1 LSNARDKSLI
11 EGDLAMDQ
19 RFVKESRCYKTS
31 RIFPTD
37 VNNHN
42 TLFGGKLMAY
52 IDDIASIAASKHCR
66 NMVVTASTDSVDF
79 LFPIRPTDSVCLES
93 FVTWTGKSSMEVFVK
108 VMTEDLKTAERQI
121 AATSF
126 LTFVA
131 LDDNGKPIIVPRV
144 IPETEEEKRLNET
157 ALHRAEMRR
166 IRREESKKFAD
177 FLTTT
182 FPWE

>member
-1 LSNARDKSLI
+1 MAHM
-11 EGDLAMDQ
+11 EQ
-19 RFVKESRCYKTS
+19 RYSRESRCYKTS

-52 IDDIASIAASKHCR
+52 IDDIASIAATKHCR
-66 NMVVTASTDSVDF
+66 RAVVTASTDSVDF
-79 LFPIRPTDSVCLES
+79 LQPIRPSDSVCLES
-93 FVTWTGKSSMEVFVK
+93 FVTWTGRTSVEVFVK
-108 VMTEDLKTAERQI
+108 VIKEDLLTGERVV

-131 LDDNGKPIIVPRV
+131 LDQNKHPVPVPKV
-144 IPETEEEKRLNET
+144 IPESEEEFKLYET
-157 ALHRAEMRR
+157 APHRAEMRR

-177 FLTTT
+177 FLTVAH
-182 FPWE
+182 PWD

>member
-1 LSNARDKSLI
+1 M
-11 EGDLAMDQ
+11 EH

-52 IDDIASIAASKHCR
+52 IDDIASISASKHCR
-66 NMVVTASTDSVDF
+66 RSVVTASTDSVDF
-79 LFPIRPTDSVCLES
+79 LFPIRTTDSVCLES
-93 FVTWTGKSSMEVFVK
+93 FVTYTGKSSMEVFVK
-108 VMTEDLKTAERQI
+108 VITEDLRTAERQI

-131 LDDNGKPIIVPRV
+131 LDDNRKPMAVPQV
-144 IPETEEEKRLNET
+144 IPQTEEEKRLNET

-166 IRREESKKFAD
+166 MRREESKKFAD
-177 FLTTT
+177 YLITD
-182 FPWE
+182 FPWES

>member
-1 LSNARDKSLI
+1 MEKKY
-11 EGDLAMDQ
+11 
-19 RFVKESRCYKTS
+19 VKDSRCYKTS

-52 IDDIASIAASKHCR
+52 IDDIASISASKHCR
-66 NMVVTASTDSVDF
+66 RSVVTASIDSVDF
-79 LFPIRPTDSVCLES
+79 LSPVRPTDSVCLES

-108 VMTEDLKTAERQI
+108 VITEDLKTAERRV

-131 LDDNGKPIIVPRV
+131 LDMNNKPVSVPEV
-144 IPETEEEKRLNET
+144 LPESEEEKRLHDS
-157 ALHRAEMRR
+157 ALHRAEMRK
-166 IRREESKKFAD
+166 IRREKSKEFTEH
-177 FLTTT
+177 LITQ